1 MAFSSFSCETNDLL
15 FLTISFPFFS
25 RFGPGPHRVKVSVE
39 FFHDVSYPG
48 SGLVTPHVPERYFIV
63 ELAPISLMPH
73 AVHLFLEQVEHK
85 LWDGCAFVLNAG
97 HVLQAS
103 PVAPNYMQ
111 QGASEY
117 IDKIT
122 PFKRARLEKLGYSE
136 FTPEYHHTRW
146 TIGFAGRPSGPDWYI
161 NLDDNSL
168 SHGPGMQEHHA
179 LTEDADPCFG
189 KVIEGF
195 DVVEEMKKQE
205 TANGVF
211 LQYIHIKSAVI
222 HKEPSTSTISIGPGK
237 VNDPTVGQGATA
249 TAGGGLTSHDGIP
262 SDINLPKNFAHDAKV
277 HVENV
282 HMTAHA
288 RGV

>member
-1 MAFSSFSCETNDLL
+1 
-15 FLTISFPFFS
+15 
-25 RFGPGPHRVKVSVE
+25 
-39 FFHDVSYPG
+39 
-48 SGLVTPHVPERYFIV
+48 
-63 ELAPISLMPH
+63 MPH
-73 AVHLFLEQVEHK
+73 AVHLFLEQVEHH

-111 QGASEY
+111 LGTAH
-117 IDKIT
+117 IDKIS
-122 PFKRARLEKLGYSE
+122 PFKHARLEKMGFSE
-136 FTPEYHHTRW
+136 FAPEYHHTQW

-161 NLDDNSL
+161 NLDDNSV

-195 DVVEEMKKQE
+195 NVIEEMKKQE

-211 LQYIHIKSAVI
+211 LQYIHIKSATLL
-222 HKEPSTSTISIGPGK
+222 KEVSSSTISTSDGK
-237 VNDPTVGQGATA
+237 VIDPTAGKDAS
-249 TAGGGLTSHDGIP
+249 AGGSASLHGIP
-262 SDINLPKNFAHDAKV
+262 ADINLPKNFEKDTRGEPEHH
-277 HVENV
+277 HVTVN
-282 HMTAHA
+282 A